1 MGQWFS
7 RGVGSESFFTGLD
20 GKLDNLQQR
29 LDRLEAKKTH
39 QKQVFYR
46 IKARFLAIFASI
58 YVCVL
63 AYAAWVVQQPKGTFT
78 NSQHISRISPVFVC
92 PALGYLMYQGI
103 DALSSFFIRR
113 TDAAIAN
120 CRKKSDK
127 IIHGLKDTMRFERT
141 HELLCKYD
149 PEYRNA
155 FSGKKELASLY
166 AGRDGLGSGGN
177 KKEPSSLSR
186 KASAVAASTVG
197 GAGMRLSSA
206 LAQLWGAA
214 ADTLLADDPVL
225 MNSLKL
231 AESQGKVLEAEN
243 AELKKKL
250 ERYEDQFG
258 ILYDVE
264 PCTLETE
271 SSIEEKESEEEDQK
285 DDDAKEE

>member
-1 MGQWFS
+1 MKIWVIC
-7 RGVGSESFFTGLD
+7 GVWKTYLYQLTLNIGGCAT
-20 GKLDNLQQR
+20 Q
-29 LDRLEAKKTH
+29 AKKTH
-39 QKQVFYR
+39 RKQVFYR
-46 IKARFLAIFASI
+46 LKARFLAIFASI

-78 NSQHISRISPVFVC
+78 QSQHISRISPVFVC
-92 PALGYLMYQGI
+92 PALGYLLYQGL
-103 DALSSFFIRR
+103 DVLSSFFIRR
-113 TDAAIAN
+113 TDAAIAK

-149 PEYRNA
+149 PEYRGT
-155 FSGKKELASLY
+155 FGGKKELDSLY
-166 AGRDGLGSGGN
+166 GGHDGRGDA

-186 KASAVAASTVG
+186 KATAVAASTVG
-197 GAGMRLSSA
+197 GAGMRLSTA

-225 MNSLKL
+225 LNSLKL
-231 AESQGKVLEAEN
+231 AETQGQELEAEN

-264 PCTLETE
+264 PCAV
-271 SSIEEKESEEEDQK
+271 EEESEEEDPRDDCAK
-285 DDDAKEE
+285 DE

>member
-78 NSQHISRISPVFVC
+78 NSQHIS
-92 PALGYLMYQGI
+92 LYLLY
-103 DALSSFFIRR
+103 SSVQP
-113 TDAAIAN
+113 IAK

-258 ILYDVE
+258 S
-264 PCTLETE
+264 CMM
-271 SSIEEKESEEEDQK
+271 
-285 DDDAKEE
+285 